1 MKDGEDFVGWRTFRA
16 GSCMSRAWAHENA
29 GSAWKP
35 LALLR
40 HWVAGDKAG
49 MSFTG
54 RTLPQRISK
63 QLCSP
68 EALQEPPQGTKRRPR
83 AWPSLHPWSQ
93 TVALFHLFIFEVFTL
108 TFHLKNEFY
117 FFKKMFSHH
126 SFLTIGGQ
134 TEKTWTILSTD
145 LIKLTFTGHHPATGV
160 YTFFL
165 REHGTLTKTDQ
176 ILGHKTSLNTFNR
189 SQSVH

>member
-35 LALLR
+35 LALLKHR
-40 HWVAGDKAG
+40 VAGDKAG

-54 RTLPQRISK
+54 RTLCQRISK

-68 EALQEPPQGTKRRPR
+68 EALQEPPQEDKGKTKSMTLPPPMISNSSSISPFYI
-83 AWPSLHPWSQ
+83 WGFHTNISL
-93 TVALFHLFIFEVFTL
+93 E
-108 TFHLKNEFY
+108 NEFY
-117 FFKKMFSHH
+117 FFKKMFSNQ

-134 TEKTWTILSTD
+134 TEKTWTILSTN
-145 LIKLTFTGHHPATGV
+145 LIKLTFTGHSTQQQE
-160 YTFFL
+160 YTHSF
-165 REHGTLTKTDQ
+165 
-176 ILGHKTSLNTFNR
+176 
-189 SQSVH
+189 